1 MNTTQKLIKGFAICL
16 AVLIILSIINGIVF
30 LATSTIG
37 FNNDVNISET
47 YSSNIKNINIDVG
60 STNMI
65 IKKDD
70 ILSIDADNVS
80 KEFKIKEQGNTLSI
94 KEKKITIFGN
104 KKGSSIII
112 TIPETLGDL
121 NIDIGA
127 GKLEISDITT
137 DKFSLEQGAGKVDIT
152 NLLSNKKTTIEGG
165 AGELNITNSKLQDL
179 SLDLGAGK
187 FYFNGT
193 LLGKNEI
200 DQGVGEVI
208 LDLQNNDYKFET
220 SKGLGSITINGVSYK
235 NDVKLGEGQN
245 IIDIDGGIGSISINT
260 NK

>member
-1 MNTTQKLIKGFAICL
+1 MNTTQKVIKGFAICL

-30 LATSTIG
+30 LATSTIS

-65 IKKDD
+65 IKKGDS
-70 ILSIDADNVS
+70 LSVNADNVS
-80 KEFKIKEQGNTLSI
+80 KEFKIKEDGNTLLI

-104 KKGSSIII
+104 KKSSHTII
-112 TIPETLGDL
+112 TIPDILDDL
-121 NIDIGA
+121 NINIGA

-137 DKFSLEQGAGKVDIT
+137 DKFSLDQGAGKVDIT
-152 NLLSNKKTTIEGG
+152 NLLSNKTKINGG
-165 AGELNITNSKLQDL
+165 AGELNIKNSKLQDL

-187 FYFNGT
+187 FYFNGM
-193 LLGKNEI
+193 LLGKNKI
-200 DQGVGEVI
+200 DQGVGEVT
-208 LDLQNNDYKFET
+208 LDLQNDDYKFEA
-220 SKGLGSITINGVSYK
+220 SKGLGSITINGISYK
-235 NDVKLGEGQN
+235 NDIELGEGQN
-245 IIDIDGGIGSISINT
+245 IIDIDGGVGSININT